1 MDVGNAV
8 YMLQIADKFKAT
20 VLKGYCLLFIAK
32 NLSDVQS
39 REGYQM
45 LEPELHN
52 EIMKALNSNK
62 EIE

>member
-20 VLKGYCLLFIAK
+20 ILKRYCLQFIAK
-32 NLSDVQS
+32 NLGDVQS

-52 EIMKALNSNK
+52 EIMKALNNK